1 MRVYVAGR
9 TNNVAQV
16 RAVQRIARD
25 EGWEIT
31 HDWTQIVEEVSGS
44 AKGADQPSARV
55 PDERKREYAEG
66 DIYGVRNA
74 DVVIVVCSPDLT
86 GTLVEVGIAI
96 ERATPVWIFGKPDR
110 ETVFFVPPYVHRV
123 PDSRE
128 LRKLLRFGREGS

>member
-96 ERATPVWIFGKPDR
+96 ERATARKAGRACTSRCAGGRPR
-110 ETVFFVPPYVHRV
+110 PPSMLPASSSSRV
-123 PDSRE
+123 KSAAY
-128 LRKLLRFGREGS
+128 S